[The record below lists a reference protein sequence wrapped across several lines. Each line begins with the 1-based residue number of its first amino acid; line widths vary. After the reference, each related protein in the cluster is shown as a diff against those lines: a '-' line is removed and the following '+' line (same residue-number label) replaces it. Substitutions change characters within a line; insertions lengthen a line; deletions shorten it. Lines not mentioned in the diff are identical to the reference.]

1 MTIRLAV
8 LLSGSG
14 STLQNLIDRIAGKS
28 LDAQISC
35 VIASKANAY
44 GLERARTADI
54 PAYPVP
60 RTEFSSQNAF
70 NKAIWDVLERY
81 EIDLIVLAG
90 FMHLLDVP
98 ASFANRI
105 MNVHPALIPA
115 FCGHKMY
122 GNHVHK
128 AVLDYGAKIT
138 GATVHFVDA
147 EYDNGPIILQES
159 VPVYDHDTVESLA
172 DRVQALERE
181 LYPQAIA
188 LYAARR
194 LKVEGRV
201 VRICPEETCS
211 A

>member
-28 LDAQISC
+28 LNAQISC
-35 VIASKANAY
+35 VIASKAEAY
-44 GLERARTADI
+44 GLERATAAGI
-54 PAYPVP
+54 PVHAVP
-60 RTEFSSQNAF
+60 RKEFSTQAEF
-70 NKAIWDVLERY
+70 NEAIWTILKDY

-98 ASFANRI
+98 SAFHNRI

-147 EYDNGPIILQES
+147 IYDNGPIILQQS
-159 VPVYDHDTVESLA
+159 VPVLNDDTVESLA
-172 DRVQALERE
+172 DRVQELERE
-181 LYPQAIA
+181 LYPRAIE
-188 LYAARR
+188 LYGAGR
-194 LKVEGRV
+194 LRVDGRIV
-201 VRICPEETCS
+201 HISPEPG